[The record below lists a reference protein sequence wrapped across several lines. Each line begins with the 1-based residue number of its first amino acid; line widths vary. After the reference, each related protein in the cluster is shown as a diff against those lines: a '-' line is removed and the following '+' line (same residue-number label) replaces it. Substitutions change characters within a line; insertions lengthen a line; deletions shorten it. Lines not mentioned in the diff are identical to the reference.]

1 LFEASS
7 LAANEPMFVFGHGT
21 EEITLTSH
29 DERECVQCVTD
40 IDIDEHIPAEKRGK
54 RNNATAAA

>member
-1 LFEASS
+1 
-7 LAANEPMFVFGHGT
+7 MFVFGHGT